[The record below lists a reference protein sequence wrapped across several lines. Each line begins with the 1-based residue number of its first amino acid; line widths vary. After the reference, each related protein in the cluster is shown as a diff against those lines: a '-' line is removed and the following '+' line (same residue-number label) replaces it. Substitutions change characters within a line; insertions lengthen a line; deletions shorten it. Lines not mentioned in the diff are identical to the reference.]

1 MSIHLLMSTSH
12 RACRWYVHL
21 SVRPAMP
28 CKIQIVRAVLLG
40 LDSAVVL
47 DIDVLV
53 GLQCVDVVVGERGTA
68 DV

>member
-1 MSIHLLMSTSH
+1 
-12 RACRWYVHL
+12 
-21 SVRPAMP
+21 MP

-68 DV
+68 DA